1 MSTRAND
8 DFIHPDDPHPE
19 ATPLTEDDWEEVR
32 NLLQAEEEPP
42 APEVAPRL
50 ARAQK
55 LSKAAHKLV
64 TEHRLMST
72 KTLLDKPDPPWFI
85 EGLVPEFQ
93 DLVLHGDPGSRKTFV
108 CLDIMAHAAHDLPWH
123 GRALTPGNVLYI
135 LGEGVAGVG
144 KRLRALA
151 HGMGIDPYD
160 LKIDWMP
167 EPLNIFKMPPEA
179 LPIWAEFI
187 AVRQYTYVVFDTLHK
202 NTEGMDENSS
212 GEMGTAFAN
221 ARKIAPNS
229 HRIYVHHDTKAGK
242 SPRGS
247 GSIVGDVDAVISVK
261 STGTL
266 SSRIKSDKIRDAEAF
281 DNIEITFDEHDA
293 SNSIYVKTV
302 GSPAPSATK
311 RQLIV
316 KAILARPGEHT
327 RGDVC
332 CTVGDGGSTQDAF
345 SSLLAD
351 GSLYTEVRAN
361 PKYGQPGQRKNIN
374 VLFVDEQSVP
384 FEDMP

>member
-1 MSTRAND
+1 MSD
-8 DFIHPDDPHPE
+8 QDFKHPADPYPDGQE
-19 ATPLTEDDWEEVR
+19 LTEEDWAEVR
-32 NLLQAEEEPP
+32 NLLSAPDDP
-42 APEVAPRL
+42 APTPAPRVE
-50 ARAQK
+50 RAK
-55 LSKAAHKLV
+55 TLSRGAHKLI
-64 TEHRLMST
+64 TDHRLMT
-72 KTLLDKPDPPWFI
+72 TRTLLDKPDPPWFI
-85 EGLVPEFQ
+85 ENLVPEFQ

-108 CLDIMAHAAHDLPWH
+108 MLDLMAHAAHAVPWH
-123 GRALTPGNVLYI
+123 GRNLTPGKVLYV

-160 LKIDWMP
+160 LKIDWVP
-167 EPLNIFKMPPEA
+167 EPLNIFKQTPESIV
-179 LPIWAEFI
+179 LWAEFVK
-187 AVRQYTYVVFDTLHK
+187 VREYKYVVFDTLHK

-212 GEMGTAFAN
+212 SEMGVAFAN
-221 ARKIAPNS
+221 ARKIAPDS

-281 DNIEITFDEHDA
+281 DNIEITFDEHDE
-293 SNSIYVKTV
+293 SNSIFIKTV
-302 GSPAPSATK
+302 GAPAPSATK

-316 KAILARPGEHT
+316 RSILAQPGEFT

-351 GSLYTEVRAN
+351 GSLYTEPRAN
-361 PKYGQPGQRKNIN
+361 PKYGQPGQRKQIQ
-374 VLFVDEQSVP
+374 VLFVDTAACP
-384 FEDMP
+384 FEDLP